1 MFEIPFLLIVIV
13 LAALVFDFTNGAH
26 DCANAIA
33 TVVSTKV
40 LTPRIA
46 VAMAATLNLLGALL
60 GTEVALTL
68 GSGIV
73 RPEIVSGS
81 HILVLAAV
89 IAAIAWNSIT
99 WYFGIPSSSSHA
111 LIGGLMGAALAHAGP
126 DSLNGLSILNKV
138 LLPLFIS
145 PLAGFAMGLLFMA
158 VIVLVF
164 FRVAR
169 PVVNRFFQKAQIVS
183 AGVMALSH
191 GLNDAQKTMGIITLA
206 LLIFDQIET
215 ISVPLW
221 VKLACA
227 LAMAAGTAMG
237 GWKIVKTMGHKI
249 FKLEPVHG
257 FAAETSAGL
266 VIGCASLIGA
276 PISTT
281 HTITACI
288 FGVGST
294 KRLSAVRWGIAGNL
308 IIAWVLTIPASAC
321 VGAVSFLLLGLIF
334 PGS

>member
-1 MFEIPFLLIVIV
+1 MFEASLLLLFIII
-13 LAALVFDFTNGAH
+13 AALIFDFTNGAH

-40 LTPRIA
+40 LTPRSA
-46 VAMAATLNLLGALL
+46 VLMAAFLNLLGALL
-60 GTEVALTL
+60 GTEVAHTL
-68 GSGIV
+68 GGGIV
-73 RPEIVSGS
+73 RPEVVLGS
-81 HILVLAAV
+81 HTLVLAAL
-89 IAAIAWNSIT
+89 IGAIAWNSIT

-111 LIGGLMGAALAHAGP
+111 LIGGLMGAALAHAGS
-126 DSLNGLSILNKV
+126 DSLNVSSIFGKV
-138 LLPLFIS
+138 VAPLLIS
-145 PLAGFAMGLLFMA
+145 PLAGFCMAFLLMSGIA
-158 VIVLVF
+158 VAF
-164 FRVAR
+164 FRVNRSLA
-169 PVVNRFFQKAQIVS
+169 NRFFRKSQIFS

-191 GLNDAQKTMGIITLA
+191 GLNDAQKTMGVITLA
-206 LLIFDQIET
+206 LLIFGYIDEIA
-215 ISVPLW
+215 VPLW

-227 LAMAAGTAMG
+227 LAMAAGTAVG

-257 FAAETSAGL
+257 FAAESSAAL
-266 VIGCASLIGA
+266 VIGCASMFGA

-308 IIAWVLTIPASAC
+308 IVAWVLTIPASAL
-321 VGAVSFLLLGLIF
+321 VGGLSFFLLELIA
-334 PGS
+334 S

>member
-1 MFEIPFLLIVIV
+1 MLEIPILLILIVI
-13 LAALVFDFTNGAH
+13 AALIFDFTNGAH

-40 LTPRIA
+40 LTPRTA
-46 VAMAATLNLLGALL
+46 VGLAASLNLIGALL
-60 GTEVALTL
+60 GTEVANTL

-73 RPEIVSGS
+73 HPEIVTGS
-81 HILVLAAV
+81 HILVLAAL
-89 IAAIAWNSIT
+89 IGAIAWNSIT

-111 LIGGLMGAALAHAGP
+111 LIGGLMGAAIAHAGP
-126 DSLNGLSILNKV
+126 TSLNGMSIVKKV
-138 LLPLFIS
+138 IVPLLVS
-145 PLAGFAMGLLFMA
+145 PVAGFAMGLILMGL
-158 VIVLVF
+158 IYMLF
-164 FRVAR
+164 FRVNR
-169 PVVNRFFQKAQIVS
+169 PLVNRVFRKSQIFS
-183 AGVMALSH
+183 AGVMAISH
-191 GLNDAQKTMGIITLA
+191 GLNDAQKTMGVITLA
-206 LLIFDQIET
+206 LLIFGQIET

-227 LAMAAGTAMG
+227 LAMAAGTAVG

-257 FAAETSAGL
+257 FAAETSAAM
-266 VIGCASLIGA
+266 VIGCASMFGA

-308 IIAWVLTIPASAC
+308 IIAWVLTIPASAT
-321 VGAVSFLLLGLIF
+321 VGAISFFVLEALQNLL
-334 PGS
+334 